1 MIAMALFERHQ
12 ILSQAAGNAIEVLKF
27 IPPLVVTDEQV
38 DHLIESLG
46 SVLRDAERFPGG
58 LWDLACRLARLAT
71 S

>member
-1 MIAMALFERHQ
+1 
-12 ILSQAAGNAIEVLKF
+12 VLKF

-46 SVLRDAERFPGG
+46 SVLRDAERFPSG
-58 LWDLACRLARLAT
+58 LWDVAVRLARLAT